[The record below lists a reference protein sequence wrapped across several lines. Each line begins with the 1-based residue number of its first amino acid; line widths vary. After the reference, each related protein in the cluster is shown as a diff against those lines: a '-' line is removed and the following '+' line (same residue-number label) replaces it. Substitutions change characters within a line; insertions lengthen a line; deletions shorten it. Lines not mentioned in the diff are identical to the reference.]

1 MFPLILVSRL
11 LFNTLAN
18 NVFMGHATYIRQ
30 VRNILPQAKE
40 CIIVG
45 ALCSQDM
52 GAKKVIEERLKVI
65 KVGKEEGNVKD
76 DLNGRHGVK

>member
-1 MFPLILVSRL
+1 MSIFLVLELIFRINNNV
-11 LFNTLAN
+11 